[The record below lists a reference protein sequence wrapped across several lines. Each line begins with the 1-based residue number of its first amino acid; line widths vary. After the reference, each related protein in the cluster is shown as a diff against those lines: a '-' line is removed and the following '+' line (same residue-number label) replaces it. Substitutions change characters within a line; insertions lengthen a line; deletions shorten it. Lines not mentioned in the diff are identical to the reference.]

1 VAALMHVILD
11 LLGMAIPN
19 LDCMVTLL
27 HITPISMERQ
37 VMVIHIIQADTATGA
52 KIIRSQGNSRKRGFQ
67 NPF

>member
-1 VAALMHVILD
+1 MHVILD

-19 LDCMVTLL
+19 LGMVTLP

-37 VMVIHIIQADTATGA
+37 VMVIHITQADTATDA
-52 KIIRSQGNSRKRGFQ
+52 KIIRSQGNSRKRGLQ